1 VSQNLLA
8 NLPKRRELCSVEVH
22 RNGQVTLWWELT
34 VLQMRMADLLVLN
47 RALRVWVEAGEQ
59 NCAQQYILWLND
71 CAMFLRC
78 DNLYRF
84 CAMIDEA
91 AAQAPNRVVRW
102 ADLTVRLVPLGAT
115 DGRKNHCFSLN

>member
-1 VSQNLLA
+1 MNRNLLA
-8 NLPKRRELCSVEVH
+8 NLPKSRELCFVELL
-22 RNGQVTLWWELT
+22 RNGQVTLCWEST
-34 VLQMRMADLLVLN
+34 VVQMRIADLLVLN

-71 CAMFLRC
+71 CAMFLRY

-102 ADLTVRLVPLGAT
+102 ADLSVRLVPFGVT
-115 DGRKNHCFSLN
+115 DHRKSHCFSLN